1 MRTRGSML
9 NVLATTPGA
18 RPPTKVKTLVYCK
31 DVSPLCYMAVVFV
44 DNVRRCSDGPRPLG
58 GGLTKYQAQCEAAA
72 RAVEFTMGKGAL
84 GHAESFKLI
93 SPEQHLAAFF
103 NGTNKPGPKIKE
115 HADRFINSS

>member
-1 MRTRGSML
+1 M
-9 NVLATTPGA
+9 V
-18 RPPTKVKTLVYCK
+18 
-31 DVSPLCYMAVVFV
+31 VVFV

-58 GGLTKYQAQCEAAA
+58 GSLTKYQAQCEAAV

-93 SPEQHLAAFF
+93 SPEQHLAAYF

-115 HADRFINSS
+115 HADRFIKRVQQHNGKCVTITKEDVLYDEVTAMKAECKAL